1 MVDKT
6 KIRKSPEWKKLRQIL
21 IERQN
26 GLDPITGKKL
36 RKGAA
41 VHHLCQ
47 DPEQYDNLDPERF
60 ILINRETHECW
71 HFMYGHTDKL
81 KDWVK
86 ILDNFTKSFNKADEF
101 N

>member
-60 ILINRETHECW
+60 ILINRNTHVVW
-71 HFMYGHTDKL
+71 HEIYGCTNRL